1 MNEWRNKHPGK
12 ILLVLTCLKKGNEER
27 KKKEK
32 SHQRMG
38 WIRKKEK
45 EKEKKKGKKKVDDA
59 GTSSEKCRY
68 RMHGG
73 IEIIYCQSLVL
84 SKYRFSD

>member
-45 EKEKKKGKKKVDDA
+45 EKEKKKEKKKLMMQVQAVRNA
-59 GTSSEKCRY
+59 GTGCMVASRLFTVSR
-68 RMHGG
+68 
-73 IEIIYCQSLVL
+73 
-84 SKYRFSD
+84 